1 MEGAISISNKIL
13 NEYDNHIYQTNP
25 ETGEVTEMMKLLVP
39 IGTITRSPYQQKA
52 TQEWLKSKQRRAE
65 KLRYMQLA
73 KSELGGFYFVLTENV
88 FDDIKPETATKL
100 IMLCTYLDYSNRLM
114 KTRKTPMKK
123 SDIQQILKLSRSA
136 TYQFWNEVKDKY
148 IKESNGTLYIA
159 DKAKIFKHSITQ
171 DVKYLQ
177 LQKIYINA
185 VRNLYNPTDVR
196 KHRQLGYI
204 FKLLPHINLE
214 FNIFCKDVFEKEL
227 DNIEPLTITDLCNLV
242 HYDVTQSTR
251 LIRELQSIKFKHNG
265 NDEYLLSFVDNGT
278 DNPNSKKIF
287 VNPHIIFNGTDY
299 RRVEVLGAFCKVNT
313 GKRSTLKRLGEK

>member
-1 MEGAISISNKIL
+1 
-13 NEYDNHIYQTNP
+13 
-25 ETGEVTEMMKLLVP
+25 MMKLLVP

-114 KTRKTPMKK
+114 KTRKTPMQK

-148 IKESNGTLYIA
+148 ITECNGILYIA
-159 DKAKIFKHSITQ
+159 DNSQIFRHSIPK
-171 DVKYLQ
+171 DDKYLQ
-177 LQKIYINA
+177 LQKIYINS
-185 VRNLYNPTDVR
+185 VRSLYNQTDIR

-204 FKLLPHINLE
+204 FKLLPHISLE
-214 FNIFCKDVFEKEL
+214 FNIFCKDVFEQEL
-227 DNIEPLTITDLCNLV
+227 DNIETLTITDLCNLV

-251 LIRELQSIKFKHNG
+251 LIRELQSIKFIHNG
-265 NDEYLLSFVDNGT
+265 NKEYLLSFVDNGT

-313 GKRSTLKRLGEK
+313 GKRSTLKRHGEK

>member
-1 MEGAISISNKIL
+1 MVKENRMVI
-13 NEYDNHIYQTNP
+13 NEYGDKTYKINP
-25 ETGEVTEMMKLLVP
+25 DTGEITEMMKLLVP
-39 IGTITRSPYQQKA
+39 IGTITRSPHQQKA
-52 TQEWLKSKQRRAE
+52 TREWLESKKRRAE
-65 KLRYMQLA
+65 KLRYMQMA
-73 KSELGGFYFVLTENV
+73 KNELGNFYFVLTENV

-123 SDIQQILKLSRSA
+123 SDIQKILKLSRSA

-148 IKESNGTLYIA
+148 IAEYNGILYIT
-159 DKAKIFKHSITQ
+159 DNAKIFKHSIPQ
-171 DVKYLQ
+171 DDKYLQ

-214 FNIFCKDVFEKEL
+214 FNIFCKDPFEKEL
-227 DNIEPLTITDLCNLV
+227 DNIEPLTVTDLCNLV
-242 HYDVTQSTR
+242 NYDVTQSTR
-251 LIRELQSIKFKHNG
+251 LIRELQSIKFIHNG
-265 NDEYLLSFVDNGT
+265 NEEYLLSFVDNGT
-278 DNPNSKKIF
+278 DNSNSKKIF

-313 GKRSTLKRLGEK
+313 GKRSTLKRHGEK

>member
-1 MEGAISISNKIL
+1 
-13 NEYDNHIYQTNP
+13 
-25 ETGEVTEMMKLLVP
+25 MMKLLVP

-136 TYQFWNEVKDKY
+136 TYQFWNEVLDKY

-159 DKAKIFKHSITQ
+159 DKAKIFRHSIPQ
-171 DVKYLQ
+171 DDKYLQ

-185 VRNLYNPTDVR
+185 VRNLYNLTDVR
-196 KHRQLGYI
+196 KHRQLGCV
-204 FKLLPHINLE
+204 FKLLPRINLE
-214 FNIFCKDVFEKEL
+214 FNIFCKDPFEKEL

-251 LIRELQSIKFKHNG
+251 LIKELQSIKFIHNG
-265 NDEYLLSFVDNGT
+265 NEEYLLSFVDNGT